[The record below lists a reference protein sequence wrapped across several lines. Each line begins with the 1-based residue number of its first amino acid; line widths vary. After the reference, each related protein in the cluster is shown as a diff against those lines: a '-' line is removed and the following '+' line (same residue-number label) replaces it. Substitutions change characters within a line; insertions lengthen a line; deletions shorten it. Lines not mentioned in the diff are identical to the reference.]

1 MLHRLWIKASKS
13 TPPYSVSAFMVV
25 QCKQT
30 VSCSHIVSKSPLI
43 QTVSRNSR
51 DLQRTLQLAG

>member
-1 MLHRLWIKASKS
+1 MLLPLWIKASKS
-13 TPPYSVSAFMVV
+13 TLPYSVSAFMVA

-30 VSCSHIVSKSPLI
+30 VSCLHIASKSALI

-51 DLQRTLQLAG
+51 DLQRMLQLAG